1 MNGYTLPLTMAYI
14 GKLISCVSYY
24 IMLAHIFYSHSSSVS
39 NRCGFAKSQKAYDK
53 AIDELTSS
61 FDRLDEIL
69 STRRF
74 IAGDRFTL
82 SDIRLFVTLL
92 RFDEVY
98 VVYFKC
104 NTRSVANSP
113 TLLNYC
119 REIYQMTGV
128 ASTANMPQIKEHYYC
143 SHPDLNKWSI
153 IPRGPDFI
161 KMLQEPHNHD
171 ELRRA
176 EPDLKRR
183 CSVI

>member
-1 MNGYTLPLTMAYI
+1 MRIQL
-14 GKLISCVSYY
+14 YY
-24 IMLAHIFYSHSSSVS
+24 ACRIFYSHSSSVS

-61 FDRLDEIL
+61 FDRLEEIL

-119 REIYQMTGV
+119 REIYQMAGV
-128 ASTANMPQIKEHYYC
+128 ASTVNMPQIKEHYYC

-161 KMLQEPHNHD
+161 KMLQEPHNRD